1 MPVIHIGPQ
10 IMSTPVVTACVGT
23 ALTTAPPLLRGPTRA
38 SQLPVSTIL
47 CVYDVIAVFEG
58 TPSVGRST
66 TLTALL
72 AAAGAS
78 PANSELAGTRA
89 SKRISA
95 LPAVAATYTDD
106 WVLIN
111 QGTPP
116 TTRRL
121 RISDLLALPASL
133 GA

>member
-1 MPVIHIGPQ
+1 MPIIHIGPQ

-23 ALTTAPPLLRGPTRA
+23 ALATAPPLLRGPTLA

-72 AAAGAS
+72 AATGAS
-78 PANSELAGTRA
+78 PTNSEQAGTRA

-95 LPAVAATYTDD
+95 LPVATTAYADD
-106 WVLIN
+106 WVLVN